1 MDDDNSG
8 TIEFKEF
15 KKFLIENMKHQLLTP
30 LAKHLESKGIDV
42 DVLC

>member
-1 MDDDNSG
+1 MDDDHSG

-30 LAKHLESKGIDV
+30 LAKYLEGKGIDV
-42 DVLC
+42 DALC